1 MTVGKSLKGCKGVGA
16 AGWWGFIGYN
26 YRPGPKPWE
35 AGYHLL
41 PTPNGYQTRSKDT
54 PCSKVVVM
62 VGMVGSVVL
71 VVLVV
76 GYDGFDT
83 IIACQVPG
91 MEIKRKLRKP
101 RYADFIFHKGSPQLK
116 R

>member
-1 MTVGKSLKGCKGVGA
+1 MCLRGISLRHIIRMPLKWHNNAFGMFWSLGNAMLMAVMMTVGKSLKGCKGVGA

-41 PTPNGYQTRSKDT
+41 PTPNSYQTRSKDT

-76 GYDGFDT
+76 G
-83 IIACQVPG
+83 
-91 MEIKRKLRKP
+91 
-101 RYADFIFHKGSPQLK
+101 
-116 R
+116 

>member
-1 MTVGKSLKGCKGVGA
+1 MCLRGIRNGTTTRLGCFGLWAMLMAVMMTVGKPLKGCKGVGA

-54 PCSKVVVM
+54 PARWWSW
-62 VGMVGSVVL
+62 
-71 VVLVV
+71 
-76 GYDGFDT
+76 
-83 IIACQVPG
+83 
-91 MEIKRKLRKP
+91 
-101 RYADFIFHKGSPQLK
+101 
-116 R
+116 

>member
-83 IIACQVPG
+83 NYCLPG
-91 MEIKRKLRKP
+91 TRNGNQKKTEEAKIC
-101 RYADFIFHKGSPQLK
+101 
-116 R
+116 